1 MPDKC
6 PRVARSSRV
15 ATTVAVAVPVLL
27 GLLLLGLGIPRTVAA
42 WWSLEAE
49 PVMDK
54 MQAGRQ
60 SMSEAELVAAKEATR
75 SALRWVPSS
84 RRLAT
89 LGTLEL
95 LEARL
100 QPLGDPKRL
109 SLLAEAESHLV
120 AALIRNPAD
129 SVAWFNL
136 ALVRTAKGSDGRQI
150 AEALVGSLRM
160 APHKRDL
167 WTPRAALLLRHWRFL
182 DEGELR
188 EFRSQLRTIYAQ
200 SLVDRAKLLEA
211 AIDLGEM
218 RFTAAAL
225 GEDALAE
232 EAYEQLKAELDRPA
246 VTAPKTPAPASRRH

>member
-1 MPDKC
+1 M
-6 PRVARSSRV
+6 
-15 ATTVAVAVPVLL
+15 AVAVPVLL

-54 MQAGRQ
+54 MQAGQ
-60 SMSEAELVAAKEATR
+60 SPSESEIVSAKEGAR

-100 QPLGDPKRL
+100 QPVDDPKRL
-109 SLLAEAESHLV
+109 TLLAEAEDHLV
-120 AALIRNPAD
+120 AALVRNPTAA
-129 SVAWFNL
+129 VAWYNL
-136 ALVRTAKGSDGRQI
+136 ALVRMAKGASGRQVV
-150 AEALVGSLRM
+150 EALVGSLRM

-167 WTPRAALLLRHWRFL
+167 WTPRAALLLRYWRFL
-182 DEGELR
+182 DEEELQ
-188 EFRSQLRTIYAQ
+188 EFRSQLRTIYVQ
-200 SLVDRAKLLEA
+200 SPADRMKLLET

-225 GEDALAE
+225 GEDPLAE
-232 EAYEQLKAELDRPA
+232 EAYDQLRAELNRSATTVPR
-246 VTAPKTPAPASRRH
+246 TP